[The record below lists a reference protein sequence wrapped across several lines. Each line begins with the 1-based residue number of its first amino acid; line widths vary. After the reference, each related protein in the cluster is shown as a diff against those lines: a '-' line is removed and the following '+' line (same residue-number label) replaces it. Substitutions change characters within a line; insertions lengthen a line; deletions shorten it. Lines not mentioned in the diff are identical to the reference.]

1 MKLFLFSA
9 ALALFASSN
18 VHATEALFFSGG
30 GYTIEILIGYLDD
43 PVIAQ
48 VRFTPPEAKDSVII
62 PRELLRVEKFD
73 MKKRGMIMHFSNKN
87 DPDLP
92 ASFSLSVKKTKAV
105 LSIGGKEISGEEFNW
120 DI

>member
-1 MKLFLFSA
+1 
-9 ALALFASSN
+9 
-18 VHATEALFFSGG
+18 
-30 GYTIEILIGYLDD
+30 
-43 PVIAQ
+43 
-48 VRFTPPEAKDSVII
+48 
-62 PRELLRVEKFD
+62 